1 MAKQTIG
8 EFLATLRKANGYTQ
22 QEIADRL
29 GISNRT
35 LSGWECDKVLPDILL
50 LPALAELYGVTV
62 DEILAGERKEK
73 SEVLLSGNSEK
84 KILKNKIARFSMQ
97 SWILLGIIIAG
108 IMLVAV
114 CAYIEVTKVSWVGF
128 PWWRVLLFVGIV
140 PVVVCLT
147 ILVAFWKGAEMTVD
161 DTTEYYNL
169 YCLILRKKLANCIFI
184 LSATSALAT
193 FITAVGLFLDVEINS
208 ILGEYG
214 TVVVCVAFGIC
225 AVILFLAAWLIW
237 KRGLAKFGGES
248 ARQSIRRDR
257 KYFLAVGC
265 WGLIPCVLAVI
276 TMILFTFWQPAM
288 RQTIYRSEDK
298 HLFVSEMESY
308 QGSAPF
314 ELSKLAE
321 RINPNDSTTKYYL
334 NGGEYCCNYVN
345 GTFLIYRKVQ
355 YSDTDYM
362 FLLSATKLTTK
373 DGNFSVYNVRFAN
386 DTDKTNI
393 TNQTVLRYELV
404 EKGDGAELLAICPTN
419 LSYEA
424 YIVGAI
430 IIWLSI
436 AICCIL
442 CVKRRLKFNVKL

>member
-62 DEILAGERKEK
+62 DEILAGERKERNEVTLSGK
-73 SEVLLSGNSEK
+73 SERRM
-84 KILKNKIARFSMQ
+84 LKSKIARFTMQ
-97 SWILLGIIIAG
+97 SSILLGIIIAG
-108 IMLVAV
+108 ILLSAFCSFVVATQSAGYV
-114 CAYIEVTKVSWVGF
+114 WPV
-128 PWWRVLLFVGIV
+128 VLLAVGAV
-140 PVVVCLT
+140 AVVVCLG
-147 ILVAFWKGAEMTVD
+147 ILFAFWKSLELSVD

-193 FITAVGLFLDVEINS
+193 FITAVGLLLDVEINS
-208 ILGEYG
+208 ILGDYG
-214 TVVVCVAFGIC
+214 IVVVCVAFGIC
-225 AVILFLAAWLIW
+225 AVILFLTAWLIW

-248 ARQSIRRDR
+248 ACQSIRRDR

-424 YIVGAI
+424 YIIGAI
-430 IIWLSI
+430 IIGLSI